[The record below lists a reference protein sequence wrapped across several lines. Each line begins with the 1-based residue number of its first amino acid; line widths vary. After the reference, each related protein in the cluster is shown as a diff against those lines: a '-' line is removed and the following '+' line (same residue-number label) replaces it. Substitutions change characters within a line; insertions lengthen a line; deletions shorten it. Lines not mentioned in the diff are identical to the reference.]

1 MTKQRYET
9 PEITVDLF
17 DETDVIYASDS
28 DDNIDDLFERHR
40 GGVVYLRSF
49 FCVIKQCWINQ

>member
-28 DDNIDDLFERHR
+28 DDNIDADDENGE
-40 GGVVYLRSF
+40 GGEG
-49 FCVIKQCWINQ
+49 